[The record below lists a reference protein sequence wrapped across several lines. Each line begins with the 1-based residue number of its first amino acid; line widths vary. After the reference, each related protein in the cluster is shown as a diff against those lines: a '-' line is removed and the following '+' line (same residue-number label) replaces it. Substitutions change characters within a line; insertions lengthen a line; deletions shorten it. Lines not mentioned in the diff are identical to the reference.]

1 MSVAD
6 VSTWQRDGVV
16 LLPGSEPT
24 SLHERSVH
32 EALGATLA
40 SMLGCRFLG
49 DYDRQRHVGGRY
61 YFIPAHTLL
70 GRARHEALGIGC
82 TADFFGGR
90 VEQPFM
96 ATKAITHAL
105 PGFARHV
112 PRGWCREFARRA
124 ADAILVGYT
133 VFDLEEGR
141 RAGEELLERGPV
153 RIKPV
158 LGKAGRGQRVV
169 SEATALAEAIAAQDA
184 AQVAT
189 WGLVLEEDLVDE
201 VVTYSV
207 GQVQVAGITASY
219 YGTQALTED
228 NSGERVY
235 GGSELLVV
243 RGGYA
248 ELLAL
253 PLEAAARTAI
263 NQART
268 YEDAAIAGFPGFLAS
283 RRNYDVAQGRNARGE
298 TCSGVL
304 EQSWRIGGASAAEVH
319 ALAALATDPSL
330 RCIRAATIERYGAAN
345 PPADAI
351 VLFQGEDPEVG
362 RISKSVR
369 LEPYEYQQ

>member
-1 MSVAD
+1 MSART
-6 VSTWQRDGVV
+6 SPTWHRDGVL
-16 LLPGSEPT
+16 LLPGAEPT
-24 SLHERSVH
+24 SLHECKVH
-32 EALGATLA
+32 EALGSTLA
-40 SMLGCRFLG
+40 GLLGCGFLG
-49 DYDRQRHVGGRY
+49 AYDPLLHAAGAY
-61 YFIPAHTLL
+61 YMIPAETLI
-70 GRARHEALGIGC
+70 GEARYQALGISQPG
-82 TADFFGGR
+82 DFFGGR
-90 VEQPFM
+90 VAQPFM

-105 PGFARHV
+105 PSFARHV
-112 PRGWCREFARRA
+112 PEGWCSEFARQA

-133 VFDLEEGR
+133 VFDLVEGR
-141 RAGEELLERGPV
+141 RAGEELLQRGPV

-158 LGKAGRGQRVV
+158 LGKAGRGQLVV
-169 SEATALAEAIAAQDA
+169 NDAKALGEAIATQDA
-184 AQVAT
+184 AEVAI

-235 GGSELLVV
+235 GGSELVVV
-243 RGGYA
+243 RGGYE

-253 PLEAAARTAI
+253 PLEASARTAI
-263 NQART
+263 GQARS
-268 YEDAAIAGFPGFLAS
+268 YEDAAITGFPGFLAS

-298 TCSGVL
+298 ACSGVL

-319 ALAALATDPSL
+319 ALAAFADDPAL

-369 LEPYEYQQ
+369 LEPYEYPQ